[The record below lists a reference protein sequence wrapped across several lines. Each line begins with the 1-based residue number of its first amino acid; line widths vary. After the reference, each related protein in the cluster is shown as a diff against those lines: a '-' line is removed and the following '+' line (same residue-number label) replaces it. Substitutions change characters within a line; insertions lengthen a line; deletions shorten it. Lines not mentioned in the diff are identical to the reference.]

1 MVNSISYESKGKE
14 RKDLIIKHT
23 TTTTTRIKP
32 VIFVV
37 ISLLAIALI
46 YSSSA
51 SYVFAEP
58 PDPCWGDDCAGTKC
72 EPFGSNGTDCCWD
85 GPNGQWIC
93 QTCYNTDDGTIAGC
107 DPPRTKGRP
116 DSSTIAPPPS
126 GVAPPPSTNTC
137 PDNTALD
144 ANGNCAPVTQGPK
157 ESPSIC
163 PDNTALDANG
173 NCAPVTQGPKES
185 PSKDQGTTQPP
196 STDDN
201 KPSKHKLPKSDI
213 LKLQP

>member
-1 MVNSISYESKGKE
+1 MVNPISYESKGKE

-23 TTTTTRIKP
+23 TTTTTTTHIKP

-37 ISLLAIALI
+37 ISLLAVALI

-58 PDPCWGDDCAGTKC
+58 PDPCFGDDCAGTKC
-72 EPFGSNGTDCCWD
+72 EPFGSSATDCCWD

-93 QTCYNTDDGTIAGC
+93 QTCYYTDDGATAGC

-126 GVAPPPSTNTC
+126 GVAPPPSTQTC

-144 ANGNCAPVTQGPK
+144 AKGNCAPVIKTPK
-157 ESPSIC
+157 ESSS
-163 PDNTALDANG
+163 N
-173 NCAPVTQGPKES
+173 
-185 PSKDQGTTQPP
+185 DQGTTQPP
-196 STDDN
+196 PTDDN
-201 KPSKHKLPKSDI
+201 KPSKPKLPKGDI